1 MDDRIEQRR
10 APRRRRALVSG
21 GPRFT
26 WLFALVFL
34 PIETY
39 LSFWHG
45 PVSIS
50 GYSVNVVGVA
60 IMLWGAVS
68 LRRGRAYAEGLLA
81 AGWGWTTAV
90 FWRGTNLR
98 FMLAR
103 EGEALDYGSLELW
116 LAPLFTIVVAAGFI
130 RSVIRLLNHAPGERA

>member
-1 MDDRIEQRR
+1 MEKVDSRGAR
-10 APRRRRALVSG
+10 S
-21 GPRFT
+21 T
-26 WLFALVFL
+26 WIFALVFL

-45 PVSIS
+45 PISIS
-50 GYSVNVVGVA
+50 GYTVNVVGVA
-60 IMLWGAVS
+60 ILLWGAVS

-98 FMLAR
+98 FGLAS
-103 EGEALDYGSLELW
+103 EGEPLSFGSTELW
-116 LAPLFTIVVAAGFI
+116 LAPVFTMVVAALFA
-130 RSVIRLLNHAPGERA
+130 RSLIRLVNRAPGRRG

>member
-1 MDDRIEQRR
+1 MN
-10 APRRRRALVSG
+10 VSSRT
-21 GPRFT
+21 RFT
-26 WLFALVFL
+26 WTFALVFL

-45 PVSIS
+45 HVSIS
-50 GYSVNVVGVA
+50 GYTVNVAGVA

-68 LRRGRAYAEGLLA
+68 LRRGRAYADGLLA

-98 FMLAR
+98 FALAR
-103 EGEALDYGSLELW
+103 AGEPLDFGSFELW
-116 LAPLFTIVVAAGFI
+116 LAPLFTVLVAVGFM
-130 RSVIRLLNHAPGERA
+130 RSLLRLVNHAEGDRA